1 MESSVSAVHTFGQRI
16 WRAARLE
23 PAIYEE
29 VEADKSA
36 TGQALVVV
44 ILSSIAAALGLGMS
58 GPSAPGRLLFGLLAA
73 LGGWVTWA
81 VLIYWVG
88 ARWFPEP
95 QTQSDVGELLRTVGF
110 ANSPGL
116 LRALGVF
123 VGMQQIVF
131 VAVNVWLL
139 ISTVIAVRQALDY
152 RSTWRAI
159 GVCCWGWAVQLLL
172 VAAVWI
178 FFGYSA

>member
-1 MESSVSAVHTFGQRI
+1 M
-16 WRAARLE
+16 WRAARVE

-29 VEADKSA
+29 VEADKTA

-44 ILSSIAAALGLGMS
+44 VLSSIATGIGLGLS
-58 GPSAPGRLLFGLLAA
+58 GPSAPGRMLFGMLAA
-73 LGGWVTWA
+73 LVGWFTWA

-88 ARWFPEP
+88 ARWFPETE
-95 QTQSDVGELLRTVGF
+95 TQSDVGELLRTVGF

-116 LRALGVF
+116 VRALGAF
-123 VGMQQIVF
+123 VGLQQIVF
-131 VAVNVWLL
+131 IAVNIWVLFT
-139 ISTVIAVRQALDY
+139 TVVAVRQALDY

-159 GVCCWGWAVQLLL
+159 GVCAWGWAVQLLL

>member
-1 MESSVSAVHTFGQRI
+1 MHSFAQRM

-29 VEADKSA
+29 VEADKTA

-44 ILSSIAAALGLGMS
+44 VLSSIATGIGLGLS
-58 GPSAPGRLLFGLLAA
+58 GPSAPGRVLFGILAG
-73 LGGWVTWA
+73 LVGWLAWA
-81 VLIYWVG
+81 VIIYWVG

-95 QTQSDVGELLRTVGF
+95 ETQSDVGELLRTVGF
-110 ANSPGL
+110 ASAPGL
-116 LRALGVF
+116 VRAFGAF
-123 VGMQQIVF
+123 VGWQQFVF
-131 VAVNVWLL
+131 VAVNIWLL
-139 ISTVIAVRQALDY
+139 FTTVVAVRQALDY

-159 GVCCWGWAVQLLL
+159 GVCAWGWALQLLL

>member
-1 MESSVSAVHTFGQRI
+1 MHSFAQRM

-29 VEADKSA
+29 VEADKTA

-44 ILSSIAAALGLGMS
+44 VLSSIATGIGLGLS
-58 GPSAPGRLLFGLLAA
+58 GPSAVGRVLFGILAG
-73 LGGWVTWA
+73 LVGWVAWA

-95 QTQSDVGELLRTVGF
+95 ETQSDVGELLRTVGF
-110 ANSPGL
+110 ASTPGL
-116 LRALGVF
+116 VRAFGVF
-123 VGMQQIVF
+123 VGWQQIVF
-131 VAVNVWLL
+131 VAVNIWLL
-139 ISTVIAVRQALDY
+139 FTTVVAVRQALDY

-159 GVCCWGWAVQLLL
+159 GVCAWGWALQLLL
-172 VAAVWI
+172 LAMVWI
-178 FFGYSA
+178 FFGYSG

>member
-1 MESSVSAVHTFGQRI
+1 MHSFAQRML
-16 WRAARLE
+16 RAARLE

-29 VEADKSA
+29 VEADKTA

-44 ILSSIAAALGLGMS
+44 VLSSIAAALGLGMS

-73 LGGWVTWA
+73 LAGWAAWA

-95 QTQSDVGELLRTVGF
+95 ETKSDVGELLRTVGF

-116 LRALGVF
+116 LRAFGVF
-123 VGMQQIVF
+123 VGLQQIVF
-131 VAVNVWLL
+131 VAVNVWMLFT
-139 ISTVIAVRQALDY
+139 TVIAVRQALDY
-152 RSTWRAI
+152 RSTWRAV
-159 GVCCWGWAVQLLL
+159 GVCCWGWALQLLL

-178 FFGYSA
+178 FFGYS